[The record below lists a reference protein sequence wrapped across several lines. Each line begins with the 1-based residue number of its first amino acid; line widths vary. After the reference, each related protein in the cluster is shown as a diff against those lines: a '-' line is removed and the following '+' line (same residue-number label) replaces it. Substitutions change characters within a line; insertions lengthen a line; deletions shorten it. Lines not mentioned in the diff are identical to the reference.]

1 MNVPNS
7 DIEIRPMLSNLQFYI
22 GQTGKPEH
30 DPLLDFS
37 LLYDRAELGVRFTLS
52 GLDRINNP
60 YSDKNELYLMILLYD
75 KVGGIGFDLRNFW
88 TLKLNGETMKKY
100 YETIQFTLY
109 KFEPNNRSYDFT
121 NIYQQL
127 KILVLPDEIDKEE
140 IDKETFMNWMTLPQH
155 NEILSTKIPLYHSKE
170 IEND

>member
-1 MNVPNS
+1 MKVPNS

-22 GQTGKPEH
+22 GQTGKTEH

-88 TLKLNGETMKKY
+88 TLNLNAETMKKP

-127 KILVLPDEIDKEE
+127 KVLVLPAEIDKEE
-140 IDKETFMNWMTLPQH
+140 IDKDTFMSWMTWPQQ
-155 NEILSTKIPLYHSKE
+155 NEILSTKIPIYHRKE
-170 IEND
+170 INNE

>member
-7 DIEIRPMLSNLQFYI
+7 DIDIRPMLSNLQFYI
-22 GQTGKPEH
+22 GQTGKTEH

-37 LLYDRAELGVRFTLS
+37 LLYEHAELGVRFTLS

-88 TLKLNGETMKKY
+88 TLKLNSETMKKIIWNY
-100 YETIQFTLY
+100 SIHTI
-109 KFEPNNRSYDFT
+109 
-121 NIYQQL
+121 
-127 KILVLPDEIDKEE
+127 
-140 IDKETFMNWMTLPQH
+140 
-155 NEILSTKIPLYHSKE
+155 
-170 IEND
+170 

>member
-1 MNVPNS
+1 MGVRNS
-7 DIEIRPMLSNLQFYI
+7 NLEIRPTLSNLQFYI

-37 LLYDRAELGVRFTLS
+37 LLYEHAELGVRFTLS
-52 GLDRINNP
+52 GLNRINNP
-60 YSDKNELYLMILLYD
+60 YKSDNELYLMILLYD
-75 KVGGIGFDLRNFW
+75 KVGAIGFDLRNFW

-140 IDKETFMNWMTLPQH
+140 IDKETFMNWMTWPQH
-155 NEILSTKIPLYHSKE
+155 NEILSTKIPLYHRKE